1 MCWADENSEELL
13 ESNQRLLRNE
23 SPPILFEL
31 DDEASI
37 TNDEFCEKNPESVW
51 SKSKIKF
58 DCNVVNYLSNISNFF
73 FTKTTAKPGSKI
85 ASIGR

>member
-51 SKSKIKF
+51 SKSTIKGII
-58 DCNVVNYLSNISNFF
+58 VNY
-73 FTKTTAKPGSKI
+73 PGTY
-85 ASIGR
+85 